1 MSTIFDDRQCLLG
14 EGPLW
19 HPERQQLFWFD
30 ILNKRLLS
38 RDNGTP
44 RTWQFNEYVSAAGW
58 VSRNELLIASAS
70 RLFLFNLET
79 EASAK
84 ICDLEADNP
93 VTRSN
98 DGRADPKGGF
108 WIGTMGFNAEEGAGS
123 IYRYYKGELRKLFGG
138 ITISNAICFSP
149 DGRTAYFADTDRQVI
164 QKVGL
169 DGDGW
174 PAGSP
179 VLFVDLSEDG
189 FNPDGAV
196 VDSEG
201 FLWNAHWGANHVAR
215 YSPDGTFAEAV
226 SLPAEQVSCPAFG
239 GADLRT
245 LFATSAKEGLEG
257 GEDDGKTFFAQ
268 VSVRGQREHRV
279 VL

>member
-1 MSTIFDDRQCLLG
+1 MSTVFDDRQCLLG

-38 RDNGTP
+38 RENGLP
-44 RTWQFNEYVSAAGW
+44 RTWQFEEHVSAAGW

-79 EASAK
+79 QASAK

-108 WIGTMGFNAEEGAGS
+108 WIGTMGFNAEKGAGS
-123 IYRYYKGELRKLFGG
+123 IYRFYQGELRRLFAG

-149 DGRTAYFADTDRQVI
+149 DGKTAYFADTDTLAI
-164 QKVGL
+164 QKISL
-169 DGDGW
+169 DADGW
-174 PAGSP
+174 PHGSP
-179 VLFVDLSEDG
+179 QLFVDLSEDG

-215 YSPDGTFAEAV
+215 YSPEGKFAEAI
-226 SLPAEQVSCPAFG
+226 SLPARQISCPAFG
-239 GADLRT
+239 GADLQT
-245 LFATSAKEGLEG
+245 LFATSATQGLDP
-257 GEDDGKTFFAQ
+257 GEDEGKTFFAQ
-268 VSVRGQREHRV
+268 VSVRGQNEHRV